1 VTLSSERAE
10 ARRVTARDGTQLAI
24 QTLSLDGR
32 SDGPPLLCIPGGPGR
47 AAEYLEDLGG
57 LSKSRTLLRLDN
69 RGTGSSEL
77 PADRESLRLDR
88 LPDDIEDVRVALNL
102 EPVDVLAHSAGCAV
116 ALLHAARHPD
126 AVRRLV
132 LVTPSGRVFG
142 WEPDDLDVIRTARTG
157 EAWYADAAEAQAALD
172 EDPRLARHL
181 EPITRPFWYARW
193 DERAQEHAAAGNR
206 QMSLRAYAGFRPD
219 ADYDID
225 AARESLR
232 AITAEVLI
240 VVGERDAVT
249 GVSVADKYCSLVPHC
264 KRVVVANAAHYPWVD
279 EPDAFRGVVE
289 DFLVG

>member
-24 QTLSLDGR
+24 HEVG
-32 SDGPPLLCIPGGPGR
+32 DGPPLLCIPGGPGR

-88 LPDDIEDVRVALNL
+88 LPDDIEDVCVALGL

-132 LVTPSGRVFG
+132 LITPSGRVFG
-142 WEPDDLDVIRTARTG
+142 WEPDDLDPIRMARAG
-157 EAWYADAAEAQAALD
+157 EAWYAEAAEAQAALD

-193 DERAQEHAAAGNR
+193 DERAQAHAAAGTR

-219 ADYDID
+219 ADYEVD

-249 GVSVADKYCSLVPHC
+249 GVSVADKYCSLVPHS
-264 KRVVVANAAHYPWVD
+264 KRVVVPNAAHYPWVD
-279 EPDAFRGVVE
+279 EPSAFRGVIE